1 MAQLSPRVSRKI
13 VNDTLKEAIKPKAAD
28 VPAFKIMQL
37 QPAAKSLSGS
47 EANSLKVAQAQNI
60 PTNIGNLE
68 AKSGDAIAL
77 TLAAETPTT
86 KDATEEVKTYISSD
100 EITEGANAF
109 YNNETKTD
117 NAPADETPTTETPAD
132 TQQTTT
138 NAGNAAPEGSFSV
151 PGSEN
156 SGQSPTAAPQKAPAA
171 AAAPSQTNTNNS
183 NTTSAKDG
191 NKMPLYIGLAI
202 AAVVIILFI
211 TK

>member
-1 MAQLSPRVSRKI
+1 MAQLSPRVSRKT
-13 VNDTLKEAIKPKAAD
+13 VNDTLKEAIKPKPAD
-28 VPAFKIMQL
+28 VPALKIMQL

-47 EANSLKVAQAQNI
+47 EANSLKVAQPQNI

-68 AKSGDAIAL
+68 AKSGDVIAL

-86 KDATEEVKTYISSD
+86 KDATEETQTYISSD
-100 EITEGANAF
+100 QITEGANAF
-109 YNNETKTD
+109 YDESQTD
-117 NAPADETPTTETPAD
+117 VIPVDETPTTETPAD

-138 NAGNAAPEGSFSV
+138 DTGNAAPEGSISV

-156 SGQSPTAAPQKAPAA
+156 AGQSPAPAPQKAPAA
-171 AAAPSQTNTNNS
+171 AATPSQTNTNSN
-183 NTTSAKDG
+183 NTTSNKDG
-191 NKMPLYIGLAI
+191 NKMPLYVGLAI

>member
-1 MAQLSPRVSRKI
+1 MAQLSPRVSRKT
-13 VNDTLKEAIKPKAAD
+13 VNDTLKEAIKPKPAD
-28 VPAFKIMQL
+28 VPALKIMQL
-37 QPAAKSLSGS
+37 QPAAKGLSGS
-47 EANSLKVAQAQNI
+47 EANSLKVAQPQNI

-68 AKSGDAIAL
+68 AKSGDAISL

-86 KDATEEVKTYISSD
+86 KDTTEEVKTYISSD
-100 EITEGANAF
+100 KITEGANAF
-109 YNNETKTD
+109 YNESKTD
-117 NAPADETPTTETPAD
+117 NTPSDETPTTETPAE

-138 NAGNAAPEGSFSV
+138 DAGNAAQEDTFSV

-156 SGQSPTAAPQKAPAA
+156 TRQSPTAAPQKAPAA
-171 AAAPSQTNTNNS
+171 AAAPSQTNTSSN

-202 AAVVIILFI
+202 AAVVITLFI

>member
-1 MAQLSPRVSRKI
+1 MAQLSPRVSRKT

-47 EANSLKVAQAQNI
+47 EANSLKVAQAQNM

-68 AKSGDAIAL
+68 AKSGDVVAL

-86 KDATEEVKTYISSD
+86 KDATEEVQTYISSD

-109 YNNETKTD
+109 YNESKTD
-117 NAPADETPTTETPAD
+117 NAPADETQTTETPAD

-138 NAGNAAPEGSFSV
+138 DAGNAAPEGSFSV
-151 PGSEN
+151 PSNEN
-156 SGQSPTAAPQKAPAA
+156 SGQSPTPTPQKTPAA
-171 AAAPSQTNTNNS
+171 AAVPSQTNTNNS